1 MSKIKNKTNGTI
13 DKTVFD
19 TFFHESYC
27 PLEYAQVKNDFL
39 EAAAEVT
46 DLFVDDCDPTK
57 LTKKN
62 FVLYMTSD
70 AYCEFEDIVEEA
82 FESLNP
88 EIVDAVMDISST
100 TDNADEVTEQYWS
113 TCEKL
118 LADFLGQLFEQHIEP
133 QLKGML

>member
-1 MSKIKNKTNGTI
+1 MSKIKSETNGTI

-27 PLEYAQVKNDFL
+27 PLEYAQVKNDFM
-39 EAAAEVT
+39 EVAEDVT
-46 DLFVDDCDPTK
+46 DLFVDDCDPAK
-57 LTKKN
+57 LTKQN
-62 FVLYMTSD
+62 FVLYLTND
-70 AYCEFEDIVEEA
+70 AYCEFEGIVEEA

-88 EIVDAVMDISST
+88 EIVDAVMDISAT

-118 LADFLGQLFEQHIEP
+118 LSDFLGQLYEQHIEP

>member
-1 MSKIKNKTNGTI
+1 M
-13 DKTVFD
+13 
-19 TFFHESYC
+19 
-27 PLEYAQVKNDFL
+27 KNDFL

-46 DLFVDDCDPTK
+46 DLFVDDCDPTN

-88 EIVDAVMDISST
+88 EIVDAVMDISAT